1 MKRMVSID
9 APISVYQ
16 CCPTSYSPLWLK
28 CGATVGLQWG
38 YSGGIDTNLLPQYGA
53 FDYLKSKDR
62 QISFYKPI
70 ARAATERTFGAQG
83 KVLK

>member
-1 MKRMVSID
+1 MHLFQCTSV
-9 APISVYQ
+9 APLATPHSGLSVGLQ
-16 CCPTSYSPLWLK
+16 WGYS
-28 CGATVGLQWG
+28 GATVGLQWG

-53 FDYLKSKDR
+53 FDYLKSKER
-62 QISFYKPI
+62 QISFYRPI

>member
-1 MKRMVSID
+1 MVSID

-16 CCPTSYSPLWLK
+16 CCPTSYSPLWLQWGYG
-28 CGATVGLQWG
+28 GATVATVELQCG
-38 YSGGIDTNLLPQYGA
+38 YSWDIDTNLLLQYGA

-70 ARAATERTFGAQG
+70 ARAATERTFGA
-83 KVLK
+83 